1 MRLFLKVNFLF
12 DSYYENVINSFS
24 CIVTGTV
31 IEVILKNYA
40 SVFCRFSK
48 FRGM

>member
-12 DSYYENVINSFS
+12 GLYYGNVINSFS
-24 CIVTGTV
+24 CIVTRIL

-40 SVFCRFSK
+40 SVFCRSSK
-48 FRGM
+48 FKGM